1 MPDAVTY
8 KALKEAGSAAALAK
22 ARFNMFA
29 TFTKAEEQDDGSII
43 VSGLCSSETKDSDGE
58 VILASAIKAAIPEY
72 MQWANVRE
80 MHSNI
85 AAGKALSI
93 HVNDAGETEFE
104 ARIINS
110 ETVKKVKEGVLQG
123 FSIGGRKVK
132 YDPTDR
138 HIITGI
144 SLSEVSVV
152 DRPANPDC
160 RFQIAK
166 FDGTE
171 AQKSMFT
178 VGSLAQ
184 MLQEIGW
191 MCQSL
196 QAEAEMEGDNSTM
209 PAKLREWLSMGVE
222 VFGELTEE
230 ETQELMVS
238 AAGPEGMPLRGAES
252 KAAKALKAH
261 LLKRW
266 ESHPH
271 GQPAVLLEA
280 DMADELKKAAKD
292 DVSKAWKDLEDAHKA
307 HKDASDAVKSLK
319 DDASKDDCSK
329 AMKDV
334 EAAHK
339 AHKDAC
345 DAHKNACGKAVKAIL
360 GSVKDDASKDDSS
373 KAEEIGNL
381 RKSVADQG
389 AALAELKE
397 LLTKALSA
405 PAASPLELAL
415 AKAQGKEN
423 LLPGSEPSTE
433 ELDPKDPLY
442 DMKKAMRTPLQ

>member
-1 MPDAVTY
+1 MADARTY
-8 KALKEAGSAAALAK
+8 ALLKEAGSAAALAK
-22 ARFNMFA
+22 ASFNLFA
-29 TFTKAEEQDDGSII
+29 NFTKAEEQDDGSII
-43 VSGLCSSETKDSDGE
+43 VSGLASSETKDSDGE

-132 YDPTDR
+132 YDPSDR

-166 FDGTE
+166 FDGAAE
-171 AQKSMFT
+171 KSMYT
-178 VGSLAQ
+178 VGSLAS

-196 QAEAEMEGDNSTM
+196 QAEAEMEGDQSTM

-230 ETQELMVS
+230 ETQELLVS
-238 AAGPEGMPLRGAES
+238 SAGPEGMPLRGAES

-271 GQPAVLLEA
+271 GPVAVSLEA
-280 DMADELKKAAKD
+280 DMADDLKKAAKD
-292 DVSKAWKDLEDAHKA
+292 DVSKAWKDVEATHKA

-319 DDASKDDCSK
+319 DDASKDDTSK
-329 AMKDV
+329 AMKDLD
-334 EAAHK
+334 EAHK
-339 AHKDAC
+339 SHKDAC
-345 DAHKNACGKAVKAIL
+345 DAHKDACGKAVKAIM
-360 GSVKDDASKDDSS
+360 GSVKDDSSKDDAGKS
-373 KAEEIGNL
+373 AELGDL
-381 RKSVADQG
+381 RKAVSDQG
-389 AALAELKE
+389 AALAEMKG
-397 LLTKALSA
+397 LLEKALA
-405 PAASPLELAL
+405 QPAASPLELLL
-415 AKAQGKEN
+415 AKAREKEG
-423 LLPGSEPSTE
+423 LLPGDDLTQ
-433 ELDPKDPLY
+433 ELDPKDPLF
-442 DMKKAMRTPLQ
+442 DMKKAMRTPLSA

>member
-1 MPDAVTY
+1 MTDAVTY
-8 KALKEAGSAAALAK
+8 KALKEAGDAARLAK
-22 ARFNMFA
+22 ASFNLFGA
-29 TFTKAEEQDDGSII
+29 FTKAEEQDDGSII
-43 VSGLCSSETKDSDGE
+43 VSGLASSEAKDSDGE
-58 VILASAIKAAIPEY
+58 VILASAMAAAIPDY
-72 MQWANVRE
+72 MKWANVRE

-85 AAGKALSI
+85 AAGKAVHI
-93 HVNDAGETEFE
+93 EVNDAGETEFQ
-104 ARIINS
+104 AKIINT
-110 ETVKKVKEGVLQG
+110 ETVKKIKEGVLQG

-132 YDPTDR
+132 YDPSDR

-144 SLSEVSVV
+144 SLSEISVV

-166 FDGTE
+166 FESMD
-171 AQKSMFT
+171 KSMDT
-178 VGSLAQ
+178 VSSLAY

-196 QAEAEMEGDNSTM
+196 QAEAEMEGDQSTM
-209 PAKLREWLSMGVE
+209 PEKLREWLNMGVE

-230 ETQELMVS
+230 ETQELLVS

-266 ESHPH
+266 ESHN
-271 GQPAVLLEA
+271 PAPVAVSKEA
-280 DMADELKKAAKD
+280 TMADDLKKAAKD
-292 DVSKAWKDLEDAHKA
+292 DVSKSWKDVEATHKA

-329 AMKDV
+329 AMKDL

-345 DAHKNACGKAVKAIL
+345 DAHKDACGKACKAIL
-360 GSVKDDASKDDSS
+360 GSIKDDSSKDDSS
-373 KAEEIGNL
+373 KAE
-381 RKSVADQG
+381 VADLQKAIGAQG
-389 AALAELKE
+389 EQIAALTK
-397 LLTKALSA
+397 LLNNALST
-405 PAASPLELAL
+405 PAASPLEIAL
-415 AKAQGKEN
+415 AKTQGKEP
-423 LLPGSEPSTE
+423 LVTGTADDLSA
-433 ELDPKDPLY
+433 LDPKDENY
-442 DMKKAMRTPLQ
+442 AMKKAMRMPAIV